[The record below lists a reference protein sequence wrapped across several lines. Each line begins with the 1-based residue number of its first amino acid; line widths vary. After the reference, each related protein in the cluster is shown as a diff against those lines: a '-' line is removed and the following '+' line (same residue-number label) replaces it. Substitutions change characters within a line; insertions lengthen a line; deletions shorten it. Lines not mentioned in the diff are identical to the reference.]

1 MANMDKLVEGTG
13 KFLASSQGR
22 KALETAGSVA
32 AAGALTAGEAVAG
45 AVVAA
50 APIVLPVA
58 GAIAV
63 GAGVGWLVSK
73 LFD

>member
-1 MANMDKLVEGTG
+1 MAGMDKLVEGTS

-22 KALETAGSVA
+22 RMLETAGSAA
-32 AAGALTAGEAVAG
+32 AAGALTAGKAVAG
-45 AVVAA
+45 AVVAT
-50 APIVLPVA
+50 APIVLPVV
-58 GAIAV
+58 GAVAV